1 MYRVIDNF
9 LPKQEFKN
17 LYELIMDKPFPWF
30 YVGFWVDRKEL
41 EHDYAN
47 YYHFSHSIYEDFI
60 ITSPMCT
67 KDIFG
72 PIVERTEPVSIRNMS
87 AHLYPRTPKTI
98 SSPFHTDIGDIKSNP
113 IKSAQWTSAIL
124 YVNTNNGY
132 TTFKD
137 GTKVTKIDSIANRFV
152 KYSGDTEHSGASCSD
167 KKTRIIINYN
177 YFDSQVW

>member
-1 MYRVIDNF
+1 
-9 LPKQEFKN
+9 
-17 LYELIMDKPFPWF
+17 
-30 YVGFWVDRKEL
+30 
-41 EHDYAN
+41 
-47 YYHFSHSIYEDFI
+47 
-60 ITSPMCT
+60 MCT

-152 KYSGDTEHSGASCSD
+152 KELLLQ
-167 KKTRIIINYN
+167 R
-177 YFDSQVW
+177 